1 MRRLVLL
8 VISLALSAWPAT
20 ADGWQAVNAPDL
32 GFSALFPVKPHVSED
47 TADLGD
53 GQKAKTSVYQIIAT
67 NTIYD
72 VTVAEYPKGML
83 APIGEEQVLD
93 NARDGAVA
101 NAPGPLLGETKM
113 EFAGRPARELKVDM
127 SMNLVATNRIFVVGD
142 RLYSVGAVTNKDR
155 TNSPDIAKFFASFK
169 LEGASKP

>member
-1 MRRLVLL
+1 MRSWTVLL
-8 VISLALSAWPAT
+8 ALAVLTAPASA
-20 ADGWQAVNAPDL
+20 DEWQAVSAPAL
-32 GFSALFPVKPHVSED
+32 GFSAMFPVKPHFSEEM
-47 TADLGD
+47 ADLGD
-53 GQKAKTSVYQIIAT
+53 GQKAKTSTHQIIAT

-101 NAPGPLLGETKM
+101 NAPGPLLGETKI
-113 EFAGRPARELKVDM
+113 EFAGRPAREFKVDM

-155 TNSPDIAKFFASFK
+155 TNSPDIEKFFASFK
-169 LEGASKP
+169 LDGATKP